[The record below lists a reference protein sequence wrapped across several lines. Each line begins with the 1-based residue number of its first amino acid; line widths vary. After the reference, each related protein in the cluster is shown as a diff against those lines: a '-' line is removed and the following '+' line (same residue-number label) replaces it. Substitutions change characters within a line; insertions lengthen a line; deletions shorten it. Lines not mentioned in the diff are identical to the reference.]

1 MYRTRL
7 DLDTQKL
14 IYTSVF
20 VRRDCPYREYDLSA
34 ETKAWFAANPKEAKA
49 FLDNYMRDRR
59 TVGSSIIKWTM
70 NTMCVTMR
78 DIRVCLYNGFM
89 GKF

>member
-20 VRRDCPYREYDLSA
+20 VRRDYPYREYDLSA
-34 ETKAWFAANPKEAKA
+34 ETKAWFAANPEEAKA